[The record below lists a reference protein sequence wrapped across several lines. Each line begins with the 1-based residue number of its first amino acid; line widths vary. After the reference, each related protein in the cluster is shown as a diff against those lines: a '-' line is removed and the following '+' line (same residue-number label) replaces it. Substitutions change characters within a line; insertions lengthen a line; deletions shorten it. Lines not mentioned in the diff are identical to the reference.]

1 MCTVSTLQ
9 PGYSIVP
16 SNSMPAVVS
25 SEQAVVSAR
34 MDDSEGHQLLQMP
47 AADGSDNEN
56 IIQKQQKQIEDLTRA
71 LERSRQ
77 QLIETQNQQ
86 QTSGKVEI
94 IQDEIFIL
102 VQAHSESFSNP
113 SPPGFHCKKTFLS
126 TSNFHLN
133 TCLSGTL
140 VVFYRFS
147 RED

>member
-16 SNSMPAVVS
+16 SNSMPAVVMS

-34 MDDSEGHQLLQMP
+34 MDDSEGHQLLQIP

-71 LERSRQ
+71 RERSRQ

-86 QTSGKVEI
+86 QTSGKVY
-94 IQDEIFIL
+94 
-102 VQAHSESFSNP
+102 N
-113 SPPGFHCKKTFLS
+113 
-126 TSNFHLN
+126 TSL
-133 TCLSGTL
+133 
-140 VVFYRFS
+140 
-147 RED
+147 